1 MNPEEART
9 EYLELFNK
17 IQALAPGGW
26 TKVTPDKA
34 GSVCD
39 RPLGTEGTQ
48 LSFDTSRSPLSREK
62 MDDLHD
68 KVKTLFEATG
78 FNLKQEIDGG
88 PNFVRH
94 TDVFG
99 SDKFV
104 MGLTTGKYEINLGGN
119 TRCFA
124 DPEGKFRKEKLS
136 PNGPVFRG
144 YCEIPSICRSNPGS
158 STGVARCNQSP
169 SIPCIRWVCNIR
181 QEYLLLTGVGR
192 A

>member
-34 GSVCD
+34 GWVCD

-48 LSFDTSRSPLSREK
+48 LSFDTSRSPLSREE

-78 FNLKQEIDGG
+78 FNL
-88 PNFVRH
+88 
-94 TDVFG
+94 
-99 SDKFV
+99 S
-104 MGLTTGKYEINLGGN
+104 
-119 TRCFA
+119 
-124 DPEGKFRKEKLS
+124 
-136 PNGPVFRG
+136 
-144 YCEIPSICRSNPGS
+144 
-158 STGVARCNQSP
+158 
-169 SIPCIRWVCNIR
+169 
-181 QEYLLLTGVGR
+181 
-192 A
+192 